1 MGPTFPV
8 RAFLLHP
15 LRTLFEG
22 HLEVHDLVG
31 EIGVVRDRQDGGPIR
46 DLHAMVCPWIRG
58 KSSVHPPR
66 QSSVSMSGPP
76 DCPRPRPEVSPRS
89 VLQTLVG
96 PPSASGTG
104 ACCPPACWEKVPSA
118 ASGGSLGS
126 PGAPCP
132 PASAP
137 PGRVPLGKGWP
148 LHHLLWVL
156 AEVTGVELFSPGV
169 RPVVATQ
176 VMPMVKGKGP
186 LTMPWTSQPPGPG
199 GTRQT

>member
-1 MGPTFPV
+1 M
-8 RAFLLHP
+8 
-15 LRTLFEG
+15 
-22 HLEVHDLVG
+22 
-31 EIGVVRDRQDGGPIR
+31 RDRQDGGPIR

-58 KSSVHPPR
+58 KSCPPKFI

-89 VLQTLVG
+89 VLPTLVG

-137 PGRVPLGKGWP
+137 RSAKDGRCET
-148 LHHLLWVL
+148 LHHLLWVP

-176 VMPMVKGKGP
+176 IMPMVKGKV
-186 LTMPWTSQPPGPG
+186 
-199 GTRQT
+199 R